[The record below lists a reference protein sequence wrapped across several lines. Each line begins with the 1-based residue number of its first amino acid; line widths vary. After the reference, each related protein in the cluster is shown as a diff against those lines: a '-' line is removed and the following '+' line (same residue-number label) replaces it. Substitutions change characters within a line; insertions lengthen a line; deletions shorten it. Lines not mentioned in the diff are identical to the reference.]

1 MNGPL
6 RRNIA
11 VFGSTGSIGTST
23 LDVVSGLG
31 NPYRIFALAA
41 NRSADQLLQ
50 QRQVFRPEITVLTD
64 EDVAKQLSWGV
75 GRDAGDCKSGH
86 GHLVEI
92 AKDPRVDIVVAAI
105 VGSAGLLS
113 CLAAAEAGKRLAL
126 ANKEALVVAGS
137 LLTEAVQR
145 GGAELLP
152 VDSEHSAIFQ
162 ALHSG
167 KDRKEVRRIV
177 LTASGGPL
185 REWPKEKLDS
195 ATAKDALAHP
205 TWQMGKKITIDSAT
219 MMNKALEVIEAK
231 WLFGLRSDQIEVVI
245 HPQSII
251 HSMVEFIDGSIV
263 AQLSPPDMRLPIQY
277 AITYP
282 DRVYGKADSL
292 DWSKSY
298 QLDWSPADLDRYPAL
313 QLGFEVAAN
322 GGSTGAV
329 LNAANEAA
337 VSLFLE
343 QRIAF
348 TDIAKCCRAILDQ
361 HSYQSSPSLTDL
373 LELDRWARKEVHVW
387 ANIPC

>member
-41 NRSADQLLQ
+41 NRSAHQLLQ
-50 QRQVFRPEITVLTD
+50 QRQAFRPEITILTD

-152 VDSEHSAIFQ
+152 WTVSIAPSFKRCI
-162 ALHSG
+162 L
-167 KDRKEVRRIV
+167 
-177 LTASGGPL
+177 
-185 REWPKEKLDS
+185 EKI
-195 ATAKDALAHP
+195 
-205 TWQMGKKITIDSAT
+205 GKKCDAS
-219 MMNKALEVIEAK
+219 
-231 WLFGLRSDQIEVVI
+231 
-245 HPQSII
+245 
-251 HSMVEFIDGSIV
+251 
-263 AQLSPPDMRLPIQY
+263 
-277 AITYP
+277 
-282 DRVYGKADSL
+282 
-292 DWSKSY
+292 
-298 QLDWSPADLDRYPAL
+298 
-313 QLGFEVAAN
+313 
-322 GGSTGAV
+322 
-329 LNAANEAA
+329 
-337 VSLFLE
+337 
-343 QRIAF
+343 
-348 TDIAKCCRAILDQ
+348 C
-361 HSYQSSPSLTDL
+361 
-373 LELDRWARKEVHVW
+373 
-387 ANIPC
+387 